1 MALSD
6 TWLRS
11 NVGKVIEKSMEKT
24 DRDGLSARVSVKGKI
39 IFQMRFW
46 HGGKQCRMDLGSYP
60 AMSLKQA
67 RDDLIRFKADVEK
80 GHDPRVTK
88 KLIKQGNI
96 DAITVTQLFYA
107 WHKGYCEVNKKG
119 HKEIKRSF
127 ELYLLPVL
135 GALPVDRVT
144 ALMWCEVFEQRLKAS
159 ESITERLLVNSKQML
174 NWGVRRGLCTDNV
187 LQHIMPKA
195 DFNIVK
201 HTCNRILTDD
211 EIRMVWYALE
221 HSRMAAKNK
230 LFVKLCL
237 MYACRNGELRQATK
251 TDFDFD
257 KMVWTIPASNHKAG
271 KKSKKPL
278 YRPITDNIKPFL
290 LALFALSDGDFVLTN
305 AGESTQFSINAGV
318 SLPYHINQWLRKN
331 ANYEMQHW
339 SLHDLRRT
347 ARTHFSA
354 LCQPHI
360 AEIMLGH
367 TLPGEWMTYDQYA
380 YLDEQR
386 AAYSAWVDKLMGIVN
401 PL

>member
-6 TWLRS
+6 TWLRT
-11 NVGKVIEKSMEKT
+11 NVGKVIEKSIEKT
-24 DRDGLSARVSVKGKI
+24 DRDGLSARVSIKGKI
-39 IFQMRFW
+39 VFQMRFW

-60 AMSLKQA
+60 AMTLKQA
-67 RDDLIRFKADVEK
+67 RDELVRFKAELEK
-80 GHDPRVTK
+80 GHDPRVIK
-88 KLIKQGNI
+88 KLVKQGNI
-96 DAITVTQLFYA
+96 DAITVSQLFYA
-107 WHKGYCEVNKKG
+107 WYKAYCEVNKKG

-144 ALMWCEVFEQRLKAS
+144 ALMWCDVFDKRVKES

-174 NWGVRRGLCTDNV
+174 NWAVRRSLCAENV

-201 HTCNRILTDD
+201 RTCNRILTDE
-211 EIRMVWYALE
+211 EIKMLWYSLE

-230 LFVKLCL
+230 IFVKLCL
-237 MYACRNGELRQATK
+237 IYACRNGELRLARK

-257 KMVWTIPASNHKAG
+257 AMVWTIPATNHKAG

-278 YRPITDNIKPFL
+278 YRPITENIKPL
-290 LALFALSDGDFVLTN
+290 LLELFDLSEGDYLLTN
-305 AGESTQFSINAGV
+305 AGEKTQFSTNAGV

-331 ANYEMQHW
+331 ADYEMKHW

-347 ARTHFSA
+347 ARTHFSS